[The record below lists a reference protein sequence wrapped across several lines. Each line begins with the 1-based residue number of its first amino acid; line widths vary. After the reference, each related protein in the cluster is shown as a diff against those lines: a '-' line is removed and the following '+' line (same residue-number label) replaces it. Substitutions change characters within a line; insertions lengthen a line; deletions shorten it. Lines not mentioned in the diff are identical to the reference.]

1 MRFSDFFRLQ
11 QPQPYNMLVTAHI
24 INKYQMLLV
33 QEVNKFLEWDKAA
46 IYNINV
52 YGVRQATVSISHTKS
67 HHKRKYV
74 L

>member
-1 MRFSDFFRLQ
+1 MGKAQKQRDVWKVLTEIGAKIDGFE
-11 QPQPYNMLVTAHI
+11 THA
-24 INKYQMLLV
+24 
-33 QEVNKFLEWDKAA
+33 EGEWDKAA

-67 HHKRKYV
+67 QHKRKYV

>member
-1 MRFSDFFRLQ
+1 
-11 QPQPYNMLVTAHI
+11 
-24 INKYQMLLV
+24 MLLV

-52 YGVRQATVSISHTKS
+52 YGVRQATVNISHTKL
-67 HHKRKYV
+67 HHKRKHV